1 MMGNHMFFDIILHP
15 AFSVFILITFVAA
28 VAVLVIARRQKQL
41 SSGLKAIL
49 AAVIAL
55 CALYLIFFVSLVFL
69 FNSAP
74 PAPPTPTV
82 S

>member
-1 MMGNHMFFDIILHP
+1 MGNMLFDMILQP
-15 AFSVFILITFVAA
+15 VFSAFVLITFIAA
-28 VAVLVIARRQKQL
+28 VAALIIARRQKQL

-49 AAVIAL
+49 TAVIVL
-55 CALYLIFFVSLVFL
+55 CVLYLIFFVSLVFL

>member
-1 MMGNHMFFDIILHP
+1 MGNMFFDMILQP
-15 AFSVFILITFVAA
+15 VFSAFVLITFIAA
-28 VAVLVIARRQKQL
+28 VAALIIARRQKQL
-41 SSGLKAIL
+41 SSGLKGIL
-49 AAVIAL
+49 VVVIAL

>member
-1 MMGNHMFFDIILHP
+1 MGNMLFDIILQP
-15 AFSVFILITFVAA
+15 VFSAFVLITFIAA
-28 VAVLVIARRQKQL
+28 VAALIIARRQKQL

-49 AAVIAL
+49 TVVIVL
-55 CALYLIFFVSLVFL
+55 CVLYLIFFVSLVFL

>member
-1 MMGNHMFFDIILHP
+1 MENMFFDMILQP
-15 AFSVFILITFVAA
+15 AFSAFVLITFVAA
-28 VAVLVIARRQKQL
+28 VAALIIARRQKQL

-55 CALYLIFFVSLVFL
+55 CVLYLIFFVSLVFL

-74 PAPPTPTV
+74 PAPPVPAV

>member
-1 MMGNHMFFDIILHP
+1 MGNMFFDMILQP
-15 AFSVFILITFVAA
+15 VFSAFVLITFIAA
-28 VAVLVIARRQKQL
+28 VAALIIARRQKQL
-41 SSGLKAIL
+41 SSGLKGIL
-49 AAVIAL
+49 VVVIAL

-69 FNSAP
+69 FNSTP

>member
-1 MMGNHMFFDIILHP
+1 MGNMFFDIILQP
-15 AFSVFILITFVAA
+15 MFSAFVLITFIAA
-28 VAVLVIARRQKQL
+28 VAALIIARRQKQL
-41 SSGLKAIL
+41 SSGLKGIL
-49 AAVIAL
+49 FVVIAL

>member
-1 MMGNHMFFDIILHP
+1 MGNMFFDIILQP
-15 AFSVFILITFVAA
+15 MFSAFVLITFIAA
-28 VAVLVIARRQKQL
+28 VAALIIARRQKQL

-49 AAVIAL
+49 TAVIVL
-55 CALYLIFFVSLVFL
+55 CVLYLIFFVSLVFL

-74 PAPPTPTV
+74 PAPPTPTF

>member
-1 MMGNHMFFDIILHP
+1 MGNMFFDMILQP
-15 AFSVFILITFVAA
+15 VFSTFVLITFIAA
-28 VAVLVIARRQKQL
+28 VAALIIARRQKQL

-49 AAVIAL
+49 TAVIVL
-55 CALYLIFFVSLVFL
+55 CVLYLIFFVSLVFL

-74 PAPPTPTV
+74 SAPPVPAV